1 MRTKVGW
8 VVTILGAVCAVAG
21 LAVMIVLGPDS
32 RFTSGPHAI
41 DTDGIAVVTAPAA
54 INWKGVQVDV
64 LAEVPVNKP
73 VFVGIGNSVD
83 VENYVKET
91 RRLEITSFSTPWNL
105 KVRDVEGRD
114 GLSGAPTALDWWL
127 AGSAGLGGARI
138 STLLPDET
146 VSAAV
151 LSVGSSNLQGLK
163 VSYAYGVKGGFA
175 KGGGLLLVGLGAVWG
190 GALIR
195 RGEGLSDAEDGDTVF
210 VRRREAVPGEEVEEI
225 EEVVYVYVDE
235 NGVEHE
241 ISAEEAAEYE
251 VVEVV
256 VEGDDDMLP
265 AEVEEALAEIEGEP
279 EPEPEP
285 EPETPRTRATTGV
298 LTAADILA
306 GVDSATPDR
315 EPEPKQ
321 VPDPEPEPE
330 PEPEPYPEPEPVSDP
345 EPEPE
350 PRPDPEPQP
359 EPVPEPEAVAEPE
372 PQPEPEPEPEPEP
385 QPEPEREPEAETG
398 RVVYVY
404 VDDDGVEHEVSED
417 ELDDFE
423 MVDESDEEDKP

>member
-8 VVTILGAVCAVAG
+8 VVTILGGVCAVAG
-21 LAVMIVLGPDS
+21 LAVMIILGPDS

-54 INWKGVQVDV
+54 ISWKGVQVDV

-105 KVRDVEGRD
+105 KTRNVEGRD

-127 AGSAGLGGARI
+127 SGSAGLGGARI

-146 VSAAV
+146 VSAAI

-195 RGEGLSDAEDGDTVF
+195 RGEGLSDEEGETVF

-235 NGVEHE
+235 DGVEHE

-256 VEGDDDMLP
+256 VESDDDEDVLP

-279 EPEPEP
+279 EPEPEA
-285 EPETPRTRATTGV
+285 PRTRATTGV

-306 GVDSATPDR
+306 GVDSTTP
-315 EPEPKQ
+315 K
-321 VPDPEPEPE
+321 PDPEPEPE
-330 PEPEPYPEPEPVSDP
+330 PEPEPKP

-350 PRPDPEPQP
+350 T
-359 EPVPEPEAVAEPE
+359 
-372 PQPEPEPEPEPEP
+372 
-385 QPEPEREPEAETG
+385 ETETE

-423 MVDESDEEDKP
+423 MVDEPDEEDKP